1 MEKKQPV
8 KQKIL
13 PDLILI
19 PIALL
24 LNVSIYCCLI
34 KYKAKQKHLLPY
46 HITNNKRTLKMPL
59 RGWGS
64 QFDFTCDFSKNVS
77 SRER

>member
-13 PDLILI
+13 PALILI

-24 LNVSIYCCLI
+24 LTFSIYCCLI

-46 HITNNKRTLKMPL
+46 HITNNKLTLKMPL

-64 QFDFTCDFSKNVS
+64 QFDFPCGFSKNVS